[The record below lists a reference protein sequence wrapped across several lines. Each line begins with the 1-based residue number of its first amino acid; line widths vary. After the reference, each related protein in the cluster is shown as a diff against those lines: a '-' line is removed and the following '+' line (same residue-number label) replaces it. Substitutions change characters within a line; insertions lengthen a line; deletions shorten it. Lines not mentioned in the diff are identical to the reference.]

1 MTRQRMAKEYSRMI
15 CLEVKTSFLF
25 TSLSSV
31 AFPAKHLTILNLR
44 SSTITP
50 RRNMVALHELV
61 VEFFATNG
69 TLMVLLFPY
78 GKLNLVGKSTEVEI
92 MLITC
97 QNVRDDALLFLN
109 FIISYQVVDLLFHR
123 LDIKHLLMIFVIEFR
138 PIQVG

>member
-1 MTRQRMAKEYSRMI
+1 MI

-61 VEFFATNG
+61 VEIFATNG

-123 LDIKHLLMIFVIEFR
+123 LDIKHFLMIFVIEFR

>member
-1 MTRQRMAKEYSRMI
+1 MTRQRMAEEYSRMI

-61 VEFFATNG
+61 VVFFATNG

-123 LDIKHLLMIFVIEFR
+123 LDIKHFLMIFVIEFR

>member
-1 MTRQRMAKEYSRMI
+1 MTRQRMAEEYSRMI

-123 LDIKHLLMIFVIEFR
+123 LDIKHFLMIFVIEFR

>member
-1 MTRQRMAKEYSRMI
+1 MTRQRMAEEYSRMI
-15 CLEVKTSFLF
+15 CLEVKTYFLF

>member
-1 MTRQRMAKEYSRMI
+1 MTQQRMTKEYSRMI

-31 AFPAKHLTILNLR
+31 AFPAKHLAILNLR

-78 GKLNLVGKSTEVEI
+78 GKLNLVGKSTEVEV

-97 QNVRDDALLFLN
+97 QNVRDDTLLFLN

>member
-1 MTRQRMAKEYSRMI
+1 MTRQRMAEEYSRMI

-61 VEFFATNG
+61 VVFFATNG

-78 GKLNLVGKSTEVEI
+78 GKLNLVGKSTEVEV

-97 QNVRDDALLFLN
+97 QNVRDDTLLFLN

>member
-1 MTRQRMAKEYSRMI
+1 MTRQRMAEEYSRMI

-78 GKLNLVGKSTEVEI
+78 GKLNLVGKSTEVEV

-97 QNVRDDALLFLN
+97 QNVRDDTLLFLN

>member
-1 MTRQRMAKEYSRMI
+1 MI

>member
-1 MTRQRMAKEYSRMI
+1 MI

-31 AFPAKHLTILNLR
+31 AFPAKHLAILNLR
-44 SSTITP
+44 SSTFTP

-61 VEFFATNG
+61 VVFFATNG

-78 GKLNLVGKSTEVEI
+78 GKLNLVGKSTEVEV

-97 QNVRDDALLFLN
+97 QNVRDDTLLFLN

>member
-1 MTRQRMAKEYSRMI
+1 MTRQRMAEEYSRMI

>member
-1 MTRQRMAKEYSRMI
+1 MI

-123 LDIKHLLMIFVIEFR
+123 LDIKGQRIF
-138 PIQVG
+138 PVGNTI

>member
-1 MTRQRMAKEYSRMI
+1 MAEEYSRMI

-61 VEFFATNG
+61 VVFFATNG

-123 LDIKHLLMIFVIEFR
+123 LDIKHFLMIFVIEFR

>member
-1 MTRQRMAKEYSRMI
+1 MI

-31 AFPAKHLTILNLR
+31 AFPAKHLAILNLR

-61 VEFFATNG
+61 VVFFATNG

-78 GKLNLVGKSTEVEI
+78 GKLNLVGKSTEVEV

-97 QNVRDDALLFLN
+97 QNVRDDTLLFLN

>member
-1 MTRQRMAKEYSRMI
+1 MTRQRMAEEYSRMI

-61 VEFFATNG
+61 VVFFATNG

>member
-1 MTRQRMAKEYSRMI
+1 MTRQRMTKEYSRMI

>member
-1 MTRQRMAKEYSRMI
+1 MTRQRMAEEYSRMI

-31 AFPAKHLTILNLR
+31 AFPAKHLAILNLR
-44 SSTITP
+44 SSTFTP

-61 VEFFATNG
+61 VVFFATNG

-78 GKLNLVGKSTEVEI
+78 GKLNLVGKSTEVEV

>member
-1 MTRQRMAKEYSRMI
+1 MI

-123 LDIKHLLMIFVIEFR
+123 LDIKHFLMIFVIEFR

>member
-1 MTRQRMAKEYSRMI
+1 MI

-138 PIQVG
+138 PIQVGLIEERNI

>member
-1 MTRQRMAKEYSRMI
+1 MTRQRMAEEYSRMI

-31 AFPAKHLTILNLR
+31 AFPAKHLAILNLR
-44 SSTITP
+44 SSTFTP

-61 VEFFATNG
+61 VVFFATNG

-78 GKLNLVGKSTEVEI
+78 GKLNLVGKSTEVEV

-97 QNVRDDALLFLN
+97 QNVRDDTLLFLN

>member
-1 MTRQRMAKEYSRMI
+1 MTQQRMTKEYSRMI

-31 AFPAKHLTILNLR
+31 AFPAKHLAILNLR

-61 VEFFATNG
+61 VVFFATNG

-78 GKLNLVGKSTEVEI
+78 GKLNLVGKSTEVEV

-97 QNVRDDALLFLN
+97 QNVRDDTLLFLN

>member
-1 MTRQRMAKEYSRMI
+1 MI

-31 AFPAKHLTILNLR
+31 AFPAKHLAILNLR

-61 VEFFATNG
+61 VVYFATNG

-78 GKLNLVGKSTEVEI
+78 GKLNLVGKSTEVEV

-97 QNVRDDALLFLN
+97 QNVRDDTLLFLN

>member
-1 MTRQRMAKEYSRMI
+1 MI

-50 RRNMVALHELV
+50 RRNMIALHELV
-61 VEFFATNG
+61 VVFFATNG

-78 GKLNLVGKSTEVEI
+78 GKLNLVGKSTEVEV

-97 QNVRDDALLFLN
+97 QNVRDDTLLFLN

>member
-1 MTRQRMAKEYSRMI
+1 MTQQRMTEEYSRMI

-31 AFPAKHLTILNLR
+31 AFPAKHLAILNLR
-44 SSTITP
+44 SSTFTP
-50 RRNMVALHELV
+50 RRNMIALHELV
-61 VEFFATNG
+61 VVFFATNG

-78 GKLNLVGKSTEVEI
+78 GKLNLVGKSTEVEV

-97 QNVRDDALLFLN
+97 QNVRDDTLLFLN

>member
-1 MTRQRMAKEYSRMI
+1 MTEEYSRMI

-31 AFPAKHLTILNLR
+31 AFPAKHLAILNLR
-44 SSTITP
+44 SSTFTP
-50 RRNMVALHELV
+50 RRNMIALHELV

-78 GKLNLVGKSTEVEI
+78 GKLNLVGKSTEVEV

-97 QNVRDDALLFLN
+97 QNVRDDTLLFLN
-109 FIISYQVVDLLFHR
+109 FCLLR
-123 LDIKHLLMIFVIEFR
+123 
-138 PIQVG
+138 

>member
-1 MTRQRMAKEYSRMI
+1 MTQQRMTEEYSRMI

-31 AFPAKHLTILNLR
+31 AFPAKHLAILNLR

-78 GKLNLVGKSTEVEI
+78 GKLNLVGKSTEVEV

-97 QNVRDDALLFLN
+97 QNVRDDTLLFLN

>member
-1 MTRQRMAKEYSRMI
+1 MI
-15 CLEVKTSFLF
+15 
-25 TSLSSV
+25 
-31 AFPAKHLTILNLR
+31 
-44 SSTITP
+44 
-50 RRNMVALHELV
+50 ALHELV

-78 GKLNLVGKSTEVEI
+78 GKLNLVGKSTEVEV

-97 QNVRDDALLFLN
+97 QNVRDDTLLFLN